1 MPYGLDRSRVEHI
14 VPRGLDRSR
23 VGRMVPSGT
32 SRLSTSRLSTS
43 RLSTCPSQEP
53 TGQGTV
59 GSSPQRVD
67 MPKSSSTKL
76 NLYRVRKKYT
86 YKLLVPIG

>member
-1 MPYGLDRSRVEHI
+1 MYLRTSRTYRVGHT

-23 VGRMVPSGT
+23 VGRVVPSGT
-32 SRLSTSRLSTS
+32 SYLGTS

-53 TGQGTV
+53 TGQGAV
-59 GSSPQRVD
+59 GSSPQRID

-76 NLYRVRKKYT
+76 NLYRICKKYT
-86 YKLLVPIG
+86 YELLVPTG